1 MQNKYLEDIFTE
13 IRENTNIKL
22 DMISQFKIKLHIER
36 QISYLCKDVFSKKN
50 IY

>member
-22 DMISQFKIKLHIER
+22 DMISQFKI
-36 QISYLCKDVFSKKN
+36 
-50 IY
+50 